1 MVSETQGDDW
11 DPKKAFDKVS
21 ASLEQPDKFV
31 EIFCK
36 AATSQ
41 KSIDK
46 VLTDNFKSLL
56 QHDNDVRYQIKGLFR
71 EVDKEDWRSY
81 VRKIGAPAWAVIL
94 VAMGALL
101 QSLFRHFFG

>member
-1 MVSETQGDDW
+1 MVSEAQGDDW

-21 ASLEQPDKFV
+21 ASLEQPDKFA

-36 AATSQ
+36 AASSQ

-56 QHDNDVRYQIKGLFR
+56 QNDNDVRCQIKGLLR
-71 EVDKEDWRSY
+71 EVDKEDWRSFI
-81 VRKIGAPAWAVIL
+81 RKIGTPAWAVIL
-94 VAMGALL
+94 VVVGAIL
-101 QSLFRHFFG
+101 QALSRKYFG